1 MGLKAD
7 FPIDPFLPRVAVVGP
22 GLAAI
27 LLLVFGFRTEAD
39 GLGSF
44 LSILVMV
51 SVDGTSPVVSLRKL
65 RMLAGV
71 IGAMS
76 APVGFGFDGVSLNV
90 T

>member
-1 MGLKAD
+1 MGLKAV
-7 FPIDPFLPRVAVVGP
+7 FPIDPFLPRVEVVGP

-27 LLLVFGFRTEAD
+27 LLLVFGFRTEEAD

-76 APVGFGFDGVSLNV
+76 APVGFGFD
-90 T
+90 